1 MKYAQIRDLDVSN
14 GAGIGVALFVQGCHF
29 HCKNCFNSNTWS
41 FDGGKE
47 WTTEMEEEFIISAE
61 RPYIKRISILGGEPL
76 CDENVSDVLKLIKK
90 IRERLPDKTIW
101 IYTGYSWDEIFSDKH
116 EQEHGANSDRAS
128 AVSLCDI
135 LVDGRYIDGQRDMT
149 LKWRGSRNQRVVDV
163 KSSLNNIKLELF
175 CD

>member
-1 MKYAQIRDLDVSN
+1 MKYAQIRSLDVSN
-14 GAGIGVALFVQGCHF
+14 GVGIGVALFVQGCHF
-29 HCKNCFNSNTWS
+29 HCENCFNSNTWN

-47 WTTEMEEEFIISAE
+47 WTTETEEEFILSAE

-90 IRERLPDKTIW
+90 IRERLPDKAIW
-101 IYTGYSWDEIFSDKH
+101 IYTGYYWEEIFDDKY
-116 EQEHGANSDRAS
+116 GANSDRAS

-135 LVDGRYIDGQRDMT
+135 LVDGRYVDEQRDLT
-149 LKWRGSRNQRVVDV
+149 LKWRGSRNQRVVDI
-163 KSSLNNIKLELF
+163 KASLDNIKLELF